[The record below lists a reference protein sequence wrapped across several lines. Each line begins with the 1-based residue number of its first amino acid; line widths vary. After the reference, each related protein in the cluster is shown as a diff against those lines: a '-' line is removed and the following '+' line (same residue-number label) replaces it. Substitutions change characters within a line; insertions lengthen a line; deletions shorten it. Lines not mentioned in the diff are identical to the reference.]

1 MATRRKQNNTRRR
14 VGPMKSLK
22 KLNNK
27 GFTIVELLIVIVI
40 IGILATI
47 GFVSFSSAQNK
58 AKKSKAQSTVSQ
70 VKSKLGE
77 FFADSNYYPND
88 KDAVKAYLTS
98 NGGAT
103 TSAEF
108 ANDAYGYSATPSGC
122 TLAAKDCTGFSLTA
136 AATYWK
142 GAAEENITVAP

>member
-1 MATRRKQNNTRRR
+1 
-14 VGPMKSLK
+14 MKRT
-22 KLNNK
+22 KLGSQ

-77 FFADSNYYPND
+77 YFSENNSYPED
-88 KDAVKAYLTS
+88 KAGVVSYLAG

-103 TSAEF
+103 TSTEF
-108 ANDAYGYSATPSGC
+108 SAAAYGYTAEPTGC
-122 TLAAKDCTGFSLTA
+122 TTAADDCTSFTLTA
-136 AATYWK
+136 AKTYWN
-142 GAAEENITVAP
+142 GDTADTDISVTP

>member
-1 MATRRKQNNTRRR
+1 
-14 VGPMKSLK
+14 MKLTK
-22 KLNNK
+22 ANAK

-77 FFADSNYYPND
+77 YFTENNNYPADKS
-88 KDAVKAYLTS
+88 AVSTYLTG
-98 NGGAT
+98 NGGSSTAT
-103 TSAEF
+103 EFGNAAYTYTASPASCDNTSA
-108 ANDAYGYSATPSGC
+108 
-122 TLAAKDCTGFSLTA
+122 DCTGYTLTA
-136 AATYWK
+136 AKTYWN
-142 GAAEENITVAP
+142 GGTSESDISVTP